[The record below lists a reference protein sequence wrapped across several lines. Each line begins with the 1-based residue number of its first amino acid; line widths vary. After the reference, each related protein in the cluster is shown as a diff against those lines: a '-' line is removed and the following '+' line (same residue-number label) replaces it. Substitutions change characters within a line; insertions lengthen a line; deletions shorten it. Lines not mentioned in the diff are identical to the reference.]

1 MTQPHKPPATIS
13 PLFINRFQVDEAAPF
28 KRHLNRLEVE
38 IAREDYAGL
47 KRVELVEPL
56 PSEAFFSPF
65 EELTE
70 RLLHTTQNN
79 YNHQLLKQLQIRVYL
94 DVPNYHIYYRL
105 PDRCIRFVPA
115 WREKVLKRFFG
126 QLPTRDSG
134 WQDCSRLLAGFR
146 CKYLADEAG
155 GALLLR
161 CGECDPKLPLLTV
174 SHGPYDPH
182 TLEVALYFL
191 RFQQAGAALINL
203 GFSGRE
209 PLADGNLQNL
219 KRWGVPLNPSNI
231 DVIYPYVDERG
242 HPYCYKQEEGLC
254 RYIHALGGA
263 PPELIVDVHGYVGT
277 HAEDER
283 VLVGMGGLPP
293 YPQFADLGQV
303 EQRADVFHLLPDE
316 RFRRGLNMVR
326 ELSEEIYVQFCTD
339 SHQAYHLGLLGGLQL
354 IGRGFDPREEVS
366 SMLAGEERSF
376 LPKENIRWLPS
387 AGANAKQRIE
397 ACKLESRAL
406 CLHVEIPTRIRRQIA
421 LRMKQWAINESLT
434 SSSI

>member
-1 MTQPHKPPATIS
+1 MPDSRKPPVKLS
-13 PLFINRFQVDEAAPF
+13 PLFINRFKVDESAPF

-56 PSEAFFSPF
+56 PPAEFYAPF

-79 YNHQLLKQLQIRVYL
+79 YNHQLLKELQIRVYL
-94 DVPNYHIYYRL
+94 DVPRYHIYYRL
-105 PDRCIRFVPA
+105 ADRCIRFVPS
-115 WREKVLKRFFG
+115 WRERVLRRCFG
-126 QLPTRDSG
+126 TLPLADSDWQSCQQLLP
-134 WQDCSRLLAGFR
+134 GFR
-146 CKYLADEAG
+146 CKYLADGAG
-155 GALLLR
+155 GALLLQ
-161 CGECDPKLPLLTV
+161 GEQVDPSLPLLTV

-191 RFQQAGAALINL
+191 RFNKGCAAIINL

-209 PLADGNLQNL
+209 PLADGNQQKL
-219 KRWGVPLNPSNI
+219 KEWGVPLNPSNI
-231 DVIYPYVDERG
+231 DVIYPYVDDRG
-242 HPYCYKQEEGLC
+242 HPYCYKHEEGLC
-254 RYIHALGGA
+254 RYVRELGGLQ
-263 PPELIVDVHGYVGT
+263 PELIVDVHGYVGT
-277 HAEDER
+277 HADDER

-293 YPQFADLGQV
+293 YPQLDELGRV
-303 EQRADVFHLLPDE
+303 ELRDEVVHLLPAE
-316 RFRRGLNMVR
+316 RMRRGLTMVR

-339 SHQAYHLGLLGGLQL
+339 SHQAYHLGVLGGLQL
-354 IGRGFDPREEVS
+354 IGRSLDPHQETS
-366 SMLAGEERSF
+366 SLLSGEERSF
-376 LPKENIRWLPS
+376 LPQENVRWLPS

-397 ACKLESRAL
+397 ACKLDTGAL

-421 LRMKQWAINESLT
+421 LKMKQQAMDDSLT